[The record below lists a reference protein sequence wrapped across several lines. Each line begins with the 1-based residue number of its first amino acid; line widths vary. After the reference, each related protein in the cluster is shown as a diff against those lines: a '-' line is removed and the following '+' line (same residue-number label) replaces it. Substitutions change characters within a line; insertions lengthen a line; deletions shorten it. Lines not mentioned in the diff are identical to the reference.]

1 MRIRTKHITSAVL
14 ALACL
19 LFAVPVGAQEVA
31 TVAAEAGLSST
42 PLPIIIGR
50 IIAVGLAFV
59 GVILLVIVLYAGFLW
74 MTAGGN
80 GDQIDRAKKLITNG
94 VVGLVIILSSYAI
107 TTFVVRALTDGVGIF
122 SGGDG
127 SGGSGVSIEPY
138 SGSYGYGI
146 RDHYP
151 GRGQVDVPRNA
162 RIFITFSEAMDPS
175 GFLSG
180 EGSNA
185 LNTNNIKI
193 YRNVDGEDGAL
204 DSEEVAVQFTSDFK
218 TVTFTP
224 PTLGSSTEN
233 TQYTVFLSD
242 NLRTEEGERIIRDN
256 GYSWFFTVGT
266 FFDNTPPTVTRVVP
280 RAGETYA
287 KNILVEVHFSE
298 PIDPTSASGRSS
310 IDSSLQM
317 LNGDQPVDGS
327 FVLTNNYQT
336 VTFAPDAI
344 CGTNT
349 CGDTVYCLPGGAT
362 ITALVKAAEVG
373 ENPPLAVAAEA
384 LSAFDGI
391 VDNVGNSL
399 DGNGDGAAG
408 DNYSWSFNTTN
419 DLQIS
424 APVIESITPSIGQS
438 NVPLDAPINV
448 GFNTEMSVR
457 SISSETVDLPSSPE
471 HSLWYNTF
479 VSTEDDGTSTLRIQH
494 GVFLKSTVDVQ
505 YSYGVSVTSGVTD
518 IYQNCFNP
526 ADGPGASGET
536 CETSAAE
543 PYCCNGVAQSNACAL
558 F

>member
-373 ENPPLAVAAEA
+373 ENPPLSVAAEA